1 MEFPATLWT
10 QIVRAQKGSEATRR
24 DALDKLLRAYWAP
37 LFAAIRY
44 GWNRS
49 EDESN
54 DLTQDFISDLLE
66 RKFWESID
74 RSRGSFRSFVKAAL
88 KHYMLNDVRDRA
100 RQKRAHVE
108 ISIGDHTGRTADDAL
123 DREWIATV
131 LRSAVEK
138 LKEQFAK
145 EGKSAYFEVLRRYDI
160 EPDNPTYGS
169 IAAALNLSES
179 DVRNYL
185 HQARARL
192 RAIVRELVQEY
203 ADDLQEELRFILG

>member
-10 QIVRAQKGSEATRR
+10 QIVRAQEGSEATRR
-24 DALDKLLRAYWAP
+24 DALDRLLRAYWGP
-37 LFAAIRY
+37 LYAAIRY

-49 EDESN
+49 EDEAK
-54 DLTQDFISDLLE
+54 DLTQEFVSSLLE

-88 KHYMLNDVRDRA
+88 KHFMLNELRDRA
-100 RQKRAHVE
+100 RLKRAHVE
-108 ISIGDHTGRTADDAL
+108 VSIGDHTGCTAEEAL

-131 LRSAVEK
+131 LRAAVDT
-138 LKEQFAK
+138 LRDRLAK
-145 EGKSAYFEVLRRYDI
+145 EGKSVYFEVLRRYDI
-160 EPDNPTYGS
+160 DPDHPTYGS
-169 IAAALNLSES
+169 IAAALGLSES

-192 RAIVRELVQEY
+192 RSVVRERVQEY
-203 ADDLQEELRFILG
+203 ADDLHDELRFILG